1 MRVLWTGLKMDMKQI
16 GMGYIKLILF
26 AVSVIVLC
34 LAIGVAGSQIL
45 YKDKAV
51 EPFGLA
57 IVDHEDSQWTKMII
71 EAVEQM
77 ETVTRLCEIQV
88 TDEMKAKSML
98 SSGEVAAV
106 ITIPDH
112 FVYDAMVGTNTP
124 LIVEKHEG
132 TMVEGIVVD
141 KLITSATKLLSA
153 AQAGIY
159 ATLDGYNAY
168 GDQNP
173 EHYDKLLQE
182 INLIF
187 AKKMLAR
194 NSMFI
199 EKEVV
204 ATGKLNPLVHYLFS
218 GFIVLMTLSLLL
230 VMQIIEP
237 LNQSEMLMRYKVAK
251 VKGRWLILEKFSA
264 LFSFVMVFG
273 GISLAGIVIG
283 IKRIDE
289 KVVWE
294 FGLSQ
299 IGAGIL
305 AVGGLAAM
313 GVLIG
318 MLLKEREAYGL
329 FIFAIVMVQAF
340 LAGGLVP
347 EAFLPQAINKL
358 GYFTYNKYA
367 LDLLGSFTGASVEKG
382 CYLGMSIVILSCL
395 GVSLMLLKKRGIKG

>member
-1 MRVLWTGLKMDMKQI
+1 MRVLLKGLKMDMKQI

-26 AVSVIVLC
+26 AISMMILC
-34 LAIGVAGSQIL
+34 LAIGVAGSQLL

-57 IVDHEDSQWTKMII
+57 IVDYEDSQWTKMII

-77 ETVTRLCEIQV
+77 ETVTRLCEIEV
-88 TDEMKAKSML
+88 TDEVKAKSML
-98 SSGEVAAV
+98 ANGEVAAV

-124 LIVEKHEG
+124 LVVEKHEG

-159 ATLDGYNAY
+159 ATLDGYKIY
-168 GDQNP
+168 GDQDP

-187 AKKMLAR
+187 AKKMLSR
-194 NSMFI
+194 NSMFVQ
-199 EKEVV
+199 KEVV
-204 ATGKLNPLVHYLFS
+204 ATGKLNPLVHYLIS
-218 GFIVLMTLSLLL
+218 GFIVLMTLSLML

-264 LFSFVMVFG
+264 LFIFMALLG
-273 GISLAGIVIG
+273 GISLTGIAIG
-283 IKRIDE
+283 IKQIDE
-289 KVVWE
+289 RVMW
-294 FGLSQ
+294 Q
-299 IGAGIL
+299 IGPSQVGAGLL
-305 AVGGLAAM
+305 AISGLAAM

-318 MLLKEREAYGL
+318 MILKAREAYGL

-347 EAFLPQAINKL
+347 EVFLPEAINKV
-358 GYFTYNKYA
+358 GYFTYHKYA
-367 LDLLGSFTGASVEKG
+367 IRLLGSFTGVPVEKE
-382 CYLGMSIVILSCL
+382 CYIGMSLVVLGCL
-395 GVSLMLLKKRGIKG
+395 GVSLMLLKKRGLKG